1 MVCKGTNE
9 GGWNYRGPNTSI
21 ICLEIATYEELLRVV
36 HSRAFWDRTRA
47 TVSRAGCMLVGICN
61 SCQMSD
67 LIVDGLMMVSG
78 VMVMIY
84 HITPRMDQFKSLQIP
99 RKLGYFG
106 HHQH

>member
-1 MVCKGTNE
+1 
-9 GGWNYRGPNTSI
+9 
-21 ICLEIATYEELLRVV
+21 
-36 HSRAFWDRTRA
+36 
-47 TVSRAGCMLVGICN
+47 MLVGVCN

-78 VMVMIY
+78 VMVMTY

-106 HHQH
+106 HHEH